1 MWVNILL
8 ISVLFV
14 TTAVLLECIGRFAKK
29 NKQRT
34 KTFFNNL
41 IPGVVSALIILTLIN
56 ISDLSKS
63 FSENETFEFF
73 ISNTLLGIVII
84 LALSLGLIYWG
95 LIKTFPEKKK

>member
-1 MWVNILL
+1 M
-8 ISVLFV
+8 ISVLFL
-14 TTAVLLECIGRFAKK
+14 TTVVLLECIGRFAKK

-41 IPGVVSALIILTLIN
+41 VPGVVSASIILTITN

-63 FSENETFEFF
+63 FSENGTFEFF

-95 LIKTFPEKKK
+95 MTKTFQGKNK